1 MDNDPTR
8 EPQGTAKARCTSNTE
23 RERGKAGT
31 REVEGAG
38 AKVQTRE
45 ESAVELAREVRTSL
59 QSILGAL
66 DLLLSTPLTSEQ
78 HEYAVYIS
86 SAAQDLKD
94 AVFKTT
100 TELTKMADTASNREP
115 NSMERILATAR
126 ETLGMDVSFVSQF
139 TKDQMVFHA
148 LEGDAKSFGW
158 REGDGVLLDD
168 TYCNRMIEGE
178 LSNVIPDAKKDE
190 RVNQLD
196 ITREAGIGSY
206 VGVPL
211 RFSDGR
217 VYGTLCSLS
226 HSSEPQLQE
235 RDGRFMQVLAG
246 LVADQLEREELEAE
260 NRRLEIKATE
270 VNALLAALVARDVY
284 TGDHSH
290 AVVEYAEAVAWRM
303 GLSKQEVAEV
313 EQAAKLHD
321 VGKIGIPDGL
331 LEKPAAL
338 SEAEREEMRAHARI
352 GEEIVTSTN
361 GLAHLASIIRAV
373 HEHWD
378 GGGYPDRLSGEEIP
392 LASRIISV
400 CDAFHAM
407 TSDRPY
413 RQAMNI
419 QAALDELNRNAGTQ
433 FCPFTVEVFLDI
445 VGHSD
450 GAKQHESGE
459 RELGRSE
466 PMRESE
472 ASIVAEDIT

>member
-1 MDNDPTR
+1 MDNVPTR
-8 EPQGTAKARCTSNTE
+8 ERQVTAKARGTSNTE

-31 REVEGAG
+31 REAEGAG

-45 ESAVELAREVRTSL
+45 EPSVELTREVRTTL
-59 QSILGAL
+59 QSIVSAV

-78 HEYAVYIS
+78 HEYVAYIL

-94 AVFKTT
+94 AVLKTT
-100 TELTKMADTASNREP
+100 TDLPELADTASNREP
-115 NSMERILATAR
+115 NSIERILVIAR

-148 LEGDAKSFGW
+148 LEGDGKSFGW
-158 REGDGVLLDD
+158 RVGEGVLLDA
-168 TYCNRMIEGE
+168 TYCKRMVEGE
-178 LSNVIPDAKKDE
+178 LPSVIPDAKRDG

-235 RDGRFMQVLAG
+235 RDGKFMQVLAR
-246 LVADQLEREELEAE
+246 LLADQLEREELEAE
-260 NRRLEIKATE
+260 NRQLEIKATE
-270 VNALLAALVARDVY
+270 VGALLAALVARDGY

-303 GLSKQEVAEV
+303 GLSKQEVTEL
-313 EQAAKLHD
+313 EQAAILHD
-321 VGKIGIPDGL
+321 VGKIGISDGL
-331 LEKPAAL
+331 LDKSGAL

-352 GEEIVTSTN
+352 GAEIVTSTN
-361 GLAHLASIIRAV
+361 GLAHLASVIRAV
-373 HEHWD
+373 HEHWG
-378 GGGYPDRLSGEEIP
+378 GGGYPDGLSGEEIP

-419 QAALDELNRNAGTQ
+419 QAALDELKRNAGAQ
-433 FCPFTVEVFLDI
+433 FCPVTVEIFLDI

-472 ASIVAEDIT
+472 SSIVAENIT